1 MIELSRTDLRII
13 YLTMVWFCFF
23 ANGLLWSL
31 PNKIIVLTSDHLEE
45 YENARE
51 GFVYSFDNGTEIVQ
65 LNLQGRID
73 PDEQLAFSHALNR
86 EKPDLIL
93 CIGSPAA
100 QFLSLS
106 NINVPLV
113 HTLVYE
119 TGHAEGN
126 KSKENPFYA
135 VEYELPPFTQLALIR
150 RIFPDIERISCLL
163 PNNIS
168 SDWIEGLHQAT
179 KQIHL
184 DVLARRVDKAS
195 TLTTLLDSLS
205 AQSDMLWIHPRL
217 GVQNNSLLQYVLT
230 FCISHRFPVIGGA
243 ESHIRKGAVL
253 SLAANP
259 AQCGELAA
267 HIAKEIMQYGAPNKD
282 VLKTPQE
289 AKVIINKRMAKW
301 YDLNIPEEMLNRAD
315 KIYY

>member
-1 MIELSRTDLRII
+1 MRIF
-13 YLTMVWFCFF
+13 YLTMAWLCFYG
-23 ANGLLWSL
+23 NGLLWSL

-51 GFVYSFDNGTEIVQ
+51 GFVYAFDKGTEIVQ
-65 LNLQGRID
+65 LNLQGRVD

-100 QFLSLS
+100 RFLSLS
-106 NINVPLV
+106 ENEVPLV

-119 TGHAEGN
+119 SGPAEGN
-126 KSKENPFYA
+126 KSNTNHSYT
-135 VEYELPPFTQLALIR
+135 VVYELPALTQLALIR
-150 RIFPDIERISCLL
+150 RIFPDIKRISCLL

-168 SDWIEGLHQAT
+168 SDWVEGLHQAT

-184 DVLARRVDKAS
+184 DVLAQRVDKAS

-205 AQSDMLWIHPRL
+205 SQSDMLWIHPRL

-253 SLAANP
+253 SLAADP
-259 AQCGELAA
+259 GQCGELAA
-267 HIAKEIMQYGAPNKD
+267 HIAKEIMQYGAPNRD
-282 VLKTPQE
+282 VLKYPRE
-289 AKVIINKRMAKW
+289 ARVIINKRMAKW